1 MITQEERTLIGE
13 APEFRRLLKT
23 AQLVAPTDANV
34 LLLGESGS
42 GKKLLAH
49 TIHADSPRRDR
60 PFIAVRC
67 AGGSEVPIAFDP
79 FDNAEQ
85 IAGGTLYID
94 EVAEL
99 SLTNQ
104 ARLLRFLQDAPVA
117 EKPGPRVLAASTRDL
132 WSAVESG
139 ELRRDL
145 YYRLYV
151 VPLEMPSLR
160 DRVQDIP
167 LLLEHFIATAAA
179 NHNLDQVRFTAT
191 ADRLL
196 RRYPWPGNVRELRNL
211 CERMVILFSGCE
223 IAPENLPWEIR
234 RGENATTEGL
244 GFKLPVGGI
253 NLQDLE
259 VEVIRQALTLAAGNK
274 SRAARLLGLTRD
286 TLLYRLRKYLINV

>member
-1 MITQEERTLIGE
+1 MITPGEQKLIGE

-23 AQLVAPTDANV
+23 AHLVAPTDANV
-34 LLLGESGS
+34 LLLGESGT
-42 GKKLLAH
+42 GKKLIAR
-49 TIHADSPRRDR
+49 TIHGDSPRRDR
-60 PFIAVRC
+60 PFVAVSC
-67 AGGSEVPIAFDP
+67 AGGSEAPIAFDP
-79 FDNAEQ
+79 FDQAEQ

-94 EVAEL
+94 EVVEL
-99 SLTNQ
+99 SLADQ
-104 ARLLRFLQDAPVA
+104 AQLLRFLQDAPLSGQ
-117 EKPGPRVLAASTRDL
+117 PGPRVLAASTRDL

-139 ELRRDL
+139 EFRRDL

-151 VPLEMPSLR
+151 VPVEIPSLR
-160 DRVQDIP
+160 DRLEDIP
-167 LLLEHFIATAAA
+167 LLLEHFIVVAAA
-179 NHNLDQVRFTAT
+179 NHDLDRVRFTAT

-196 RRYPWPGNVRELRNL
+196 RRYPWPGNVRELCNL

-234 RGENATTEGL
+234 RGESAATDGL
-244 GFKLPVGGI
+244 AFKLPAGGI

-286 TLLYRLRKYLINV
+286 TLLYRLRKYLISA